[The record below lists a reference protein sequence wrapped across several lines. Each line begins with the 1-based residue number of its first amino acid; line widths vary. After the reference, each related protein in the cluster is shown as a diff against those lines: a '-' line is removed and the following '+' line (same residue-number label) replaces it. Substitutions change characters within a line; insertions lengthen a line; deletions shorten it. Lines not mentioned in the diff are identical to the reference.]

1 MGIHTGS
8 LILGVIGNENR
19 MEVTIISK
27 AVDFALNLGKLTK
40 TYGCTIL
47 ISEDALIK
55 LGNTVRFRY
64 RILDM
69 VSTNEKSELIY
80 IFEILNGEEE
90 KLRKH
95 KEETRDLFG
104 KAVELYHNNKLEE
117 SLDIFQKILTINPE
131 DKAAKFYYDRCS
143 SADKG

>member
-1 MGIHTGS
+1 MGIHAGS

-19 MEVTIISK
+19 MEGTIISK
-27 AVDFALNLGKLTK
+27 AVDFAMNLGKLTK
-40 TYGCTIL
+40 TYGSTIL
-47 ISEDALIK
+47 ISGDALIK

-69 VSTNEKSELIY
+69 VSTNEKSGLIY

-104 KAVELYHNNKLEE
+104 KAVELFHSDKLDE
-117 SLDIFQKILTINPE
+117 SLDIFQNILTINPE
-131 DKAAKFYYDRCS
+131 DKVARFYYERCS